1 MVDAIALRDTGGP
14 KDRLAD
20 IAGTIA
26 TAGPASNEELTT
38 YAELARQAAH
48 GPAQDPAWV
57 AAWIGATG
65 ADALV
70 VTLRVSGRPVLALA
84 LEIRREGAFRT
95 ARFMGGK
102 HANGNFPMA
111 DRAWLDTAGTAE
123 IEAVVGAIARARP
136 DIDLVAFDRLSADF
150 DGLPNPLLRLPST
163 PSPNVALAVDLT
175 GGFEAVLGRTS
186 GKKKA
191 KRHRSQER
199 KYEAVGGARRVIA
212 RSQAETDAML
222 DAFFAMKAQRFH
234 AMGITDVFASAEV
247 QAFFRQLFAEA
258 LGSSRPPFLLHGL
271 EVGGKYRAVTGS
283 SRAGNRFIC
292 EFGAIA
298 DDDLGHI
305 SPGEYLFF
313 DNIAEACE
321 QGFAIY
327 DFSVGDEPY
336 KRQWCDVELRH
347 HDVLVPLTAKG
358 KALALSL
365 KAAARAK
372 AFVKNSPGLWQFV
385 KRARAGLRGGD

>member
-1 MVDAIALRDTGGP
+1 MVDAIALRDAGGP
-14 KDRLAD
+14 TDRLAD
-20 IAGTIA
+20 IAETIA
-26 TAGPASNEELTT
+26 TAGPASGEELACYT
-38 YAELARQAAH
+38 ELARHAAH

-70 VTLRVSGRPVLALA
+70 ATLRVSGRPVLALA

-111 DRAWLDTAGTAE
+111 DRAWLAGARTPQ
-123 IEAVVGAIARARP
+123 IEAIVGAIAKARP

-175 GGFEAVLGRTS
+175 GGFDAVLGRTS

-199 KYEAVGGARRVIA
+199 KYEAVGGARRVVA

-222 DAFFAMKAQRFH
+222 DAFFAMKAQRFR
-234 AMGITDVFASAEV
+234 AMGITDVFASAQV

-258 LGSSRPPFLLHGL
+258 LRSSPPPFLLHGL

-305 SPGEYLFF
+305 SPGEYLFY

-321 QGFAIY
+321 QGFSIY

-336 KRQWCDVELRH
+336 KRQWCDVEIRQ

-365 KAAARAK
+365 RAAARAK

-385 KRARAGLRGGD
+385 RRARAGLRGGD